1 VFTQRGAANTAGLV
15 PEADPGTALTP
26 RIDVNG
32 NQVDAVF
39 ARSESGAGLLVIA
52 LDTTGASSLVCANN
66 RIRSRIPAGA
76 TVSLWS
82 LAECA
87 FTGNVVTNEVAQVE
101 TNRSLVLRPQ
111 LVGQAAAVAVTGNV
125 LVGPAQLPFRP
136 NPAPFDTWNG
146 LNTIIDYFA

>member
-1 VFTQRGAANTAGLV
+1 MQLPSRH
-15 PEADPGTALTP
+15 
-26 RIDVNG
+26 G

-39 ARSESGAGLLVIA
+39 ARADSGAGLLVVA
-52 LDTTGASSLVCANN
+52 LDTTGASSLVCAGN

-76 TVSLWS
+76 TVGLWS
-82 LAECA
+82 LVECA
-87 FTGNVVTNEVAQVE
+87 FTGNVVTNEVEQVE

-111 LVGQAAAVAVTGNV
+111 LLGQVPAVAVTGNV

-146 LNTIIDYFA
+146 LNTIIDFFAP